1 MIRFIK
7 CLLMAFAF
15 LLSPLFGRKAQ
26 ANTIN
31 AASCNTSDVQ
41 TAINSAQAGDT
52 VVVPPGSCSWAGLTV
67 AKAVSLN
74 GAGIG
79 LTNIT
84 LTGNNTFT
92 KSSAGVMRIKGFSF
106 SVTGGGDANK
116 PMQVGGS
123 WQSAQPIVFQNN
135 AFTVNG
141 SGLFRINIPGGV
153 IFSHNTFNGQWDDSF
168 LQLKDAS
175 DSQGSWT
182 TADTI
187 GTRDTNGLL
196 NIYIEDNTFVGG
208 SNQGIDSDDASRTVV
223 RHNKFTNS
231 EFNSHG
237 WDSSLFGL
245 RHFEVYNNQFLN
257 TQDSSQT
264 ANVNQSVWIR
274 GATGVIYNNSFDAL
288 AGSFWG
294 DKPEIRLN
302 IRGAEDDRPQG
313 TCAQVSYPVPHQLG
327 QNFNGTS
334 AFTDPIYIWGNT
346 STIGTVDGGGFQVEA
361 NAAWNDFGG
370 GANPCGFDWNTFFK
384 WGRDAVNTT
393 IGSITLSSS
402 GGSVEGIGG
411 TAKPG
416 YTAYA
421 YPHPLTASAGTAPPT
436 KLAAVV
442 Q

>member
-1 MIRFIK
+1 MSRTMEW
-7 CLLMAFAF
+7 LLLTFVLNAF
-15 LLSPLFGRKAQ
+15 FGTESRAT
-26 ANTIN
+26 TITALTCSQSDVATAIA
-31 AASCNTSDVQ
+31 AASS
-41 TAINSAQAGDT
+41 GDT
-52 VVVPPGSCSWAGLTV
+52 VVVPSGSCSWSGL
-67 AKAVSLN
+67 SLN
-74 GAGIG
+74 KAITLKGAGTG

-92 KSSAGVMRIKGFSF
+92 KSSAGVMRIGGFSF
-106 SVTGGGDANK
+106 SVAGGGDTNK

-141 SGLFRINIPGGV
+141 SGLFRVNIPGGV

-187 GTRDTNGLL
+187 GTGDTNGLL
-196 NIYIEDNTFVGG
+196 NIYVEDNTFVGG
-208 SNQGIDSDDASRTVV
+208 SNQGIDCDDACRVV
-223 RHNKFTNS
+223 YRHNTLTNS

-237 WDSSLFGL
+237 WDSSLFGM
-245 RHFEVYNNQFLN
+245 RHFEIYNNKFLN

-274 GATGVIYNNSFDAL
+274 GGTGVIYNNSFDAI

-302 IRGAEDDRPQG
+302 IRGAEDLRPQG

-334 AFTDPIYIWGNT
+334 AFTDPIYVWGNT
-346 STIGTVDGGGFQVEA
+346 STSGTVDGGGFQIEA

-384 WGRDAVNTT
+384 WGRDAINK
-393 IGSITLSSS
+393 TLGTPTLPTS

-416 YTAYA
+416 YTAYT
-421 YPHPLTASAGTAPPT
+421 YPHPLTTSAGTSVAPPT